1 MDGQKRHDLRT
12 VISALDGP
20 CARMPRT
27 CPCRV
32 LAVATFLAFA
42 AAAPVNVQQQASL
55 VSLDEDAS
63 QNCVCQSDCSCGGV
77 DRVMTCMQPCA
88 ETNAKLHAACLDLAL
103 QCSLAVSIECHT
115 SAQGVQWAC
124 LGYDGQLPQQALAT
138 ATATTKLAD
147 TEDSEK
153 EPSLG
158 DVKKAIDQ
166 GKLQKPKHKSEEEAQ
181 STKVKMAGDLR
192 SS

>member
-1 MDGQKRHDLRT
+1 
-12 VISALDGP
+12 
-20 CARMPRT
+20 
-27 CPCRV
+27 
-32 LAVATFLAFA
+32 
-42 AAAPVNVQQQASL
+42 
-55 VSLDEDAS
+55 
-63 QNCVCQSDCSCGGV
+63 
-77 DRVMTCMQPCA
+77 MQPCA

-103 QCSLAVSIECHT
+103 QCSLAVSVECHP

-124 LGYDGQLPQQALAT
+124 LGYQGQLPQQT
-138 ATATTKLAD
+138 ATATTQLAD

-166 GKLQKPKHKSEEEAQ
+166 GKLQKPKHKSEEESQ
-181 STKVKMAGDLR
+181 STKVKMAGVGHDDLR